1 MKITRRL
8 FLMSAVLRANSPPDQ
23 VDVYHS
29 GQDGYFSYRIPSLLV
44 TRRGALLAFCE
55 GRKNSGHDTGDID
68 LLVKRSVDGGRTWS
82 PAQVV
87 ADRGPDTVGNPC
99 PVVDRASGTIWLAL
113 TVNPGILNEKQI
125 IALAPGGTRT
135 VWMTRSDDDGLTWTP
150 AVEITKDVK
159 DPDWSW
165 YATGPGTG
173 IQLRNGRLVIPCDH
187 WRTSTGTFH
196 SHVIYSSDHGR
207 TWKLGGS
214 AAEKTNECQVAEL
227 SDGALLLNMRSY
239 AGRNRR
245 AVALSRDGGLTWL
258 DTRFDEALIEP
269 VCQASLVRFPKKTR
283 GRYWLLFSNPA
294 DVKRDRMTIRLS
306 QDDGATWTGSR
317 SLFEGPAAY
326 SSLAVLTY
334 RDIGCLY
341 ERRTSGEVIT
351 MARFT
356 MEWLAGK
363 VKT

>member
-8 FLMSAVLRANSPPDQ
+8 FLTGALLRADSPPEQ
-23 VDVYHS
+23 VDVFRS

-44 TRRGALLAFCE
+44 TKRGALLAFCE

-68 LLVKRSVDGGRTWS
+68 LLVKRSVDGGRTWG
-82 PAQVV
+82 PPLVV
-87 ADRGPDTVGNPC
+87 ADHGSDTVGNPC
-99 PVVDRASGTIWLAL
+99 PVVDRASGAIWLAL
-113 TVNPGILNEKQI
+113 TANPGNLNEKQI

-135 VWMTRSDDDGLTWTP
+135 VWMTRSDDDGLTWAP
-150 AVEITKDVK
+150 AAEITSNVK

-173 IQLRNGRLVIPCDH
+173 IQLRSGRLVIPCDH
-187 WRTSTGTFH
+187 WRTSTAASY
-196 SHVIYSSDHGR
+196 SHVIYSDDRGR

-214 AAEKTNECQVAEL
+214 AAAKTNECQVAEL

-245 AVALSRDGGLTWL
+245 AIALSRDGGLTWL
-258 DTRFDEALIEP
+258 ETHFDEALIEP
-269 VCQASLVRFPKKTR
+269 VCQASLVRFPKKTH

-294 DVKRDRMTIRLS
+294 DIKRDRMTIRLS
-306 QDDGATWTGSR
+306 QDDGATWPVSR
-317 SLFEGPAAY
+317 LLHEGPAAY
-326 SSLAVLTY
+326 SSLAVLNH
-334 RDIGCLY
+334 REIGCLY
-341 ERRTSGEVIT
+341 ERRNPSETIA

-363 VKT
+363 VRT

>member
-1 MKITRRL
+1 M
-8 FLMSAVLRANSPPDQ
+8 FLTSALLRADSPPEQ
-23 VDVYHS
+23 VDVYRS
-29 GQDGYFSYRIPSLLV
+29 GQDGYFSYRIPSLLI
-44 TRRGALLAFCE
+44 TKRGALLAFCE
-55 GRKNSGHDTGDID
+55 GRKNSRNDTGDID

-87 ADRGPDTVGNPC
+87 ADRGADTVGNPC
-99 PVVDRASGTIWLAL
+99 PVVDRATGTIWLAL
-113 TVNPGILNEKQI
+113 TVNPGNLNETQI
-125 IALAPGGTRT
+125 KALAPGGTRT
-135 VWMTRSDDDGLTWTP
+135 VWMTRSDDDGLTWVP
-150 AVEITKDVK
+150 AVEITRDVK

-173 IQLRNGRLVIPCDH
+173 IQLRDGRLIIPCDH
-187 WRTSTGTFH
+187 WRTSTGAFH
-196 SHVIYSSDHGR
+196 SHVIYSSDRGR

-258 DTRFDEALIEP
+258 DTHLDEALIEP

-306 QDDGATWTGSR
+306 QDDGATWPVSR
-317 SLFEGPAAY
+317 LLYEGPAAY
-326 SSLAVLTY
+326 SSLAVLNH

-341 ERRTSGEVIT
+341 ERRTSSEVIT

-356 MEWLAGK
+356 MEWIAGK
-363 VKT
+363 VRT